1 MRALYLFICAVLLMS
16 NAQASDELTTYA
28 NLQKSH
34 VQENISAIQGAIQK
48 ANEILRDGQQREEK
62 ALHDALGQIVQHT
75 VGLRAIIYINKDGIL
90 AVDSFTYPA
99 RQISLADREYVKAVA
114 GASNSDLYIGQP
126 VQGRSSGVSFIPLSQ
141 SVAQENGAPLGV
153 VAGIVTPD
161 ALIRQDILC
170 THCFMGIFKTG
181 GTKLVSYPS
190 STRYGESFL
199 ADAAPHING
208 PAFKH
213 QFGNQNV
220 LSMYK
225 TVDGFDL
232 HIIMSHLVSD

>member
-1 MRALYLFICAVLLMS
+1 MRALFLFICAVFLTT
-16 NAQASDELTTYA
+16 NTQAADELTTYA
-28 NLQKSH
+28 NLQKDH
-34 VQENISAIQGAIQK
+34 VQDNIGAIEAAIQR
-48 ANEILRDGQQREEK
+48 ANEILRDGQTRDEK
-62 ALHDALGQIVQHT
+62 ALHDDLAQIVQNT
-75 VGLRAIIYINKDGIL
+75 AGLRAIIYINKDGFL
-90 AVDSFTYPA
+90 TVDSFTYPA
-99 RQISLADREYVKAVA
+99 RKINLTDREYVKAVA
-114 GASNSDLYIGQP
+114 DKTHSDLYIGQP

-141 SVAQENGAPLGV
+141 GVIQDNGDSLGI

-190 STRYGESFL
+190 STRYGPTFL
-199 ADAAPHING
+199 TDAAPHADG
-208 PAFKH
+208 AAFKH
-213 QFGNQNV
+213 QFGNQSV

-225 TVDGFDL
+225 TINGFDL

>member
-1 MRALYLFICAVLLMS
+1 MRALLLTLCALFLTTNVH
-16 NAQASDELTTYA
+16 ASEELTIYA

-34 VQENISAIQGAIQK
+34 VQDNINAIEGAIQR
-48 ANEILRDGQQREEK
+48 ARHILLEDATRSEQ
-62 ALHDALGQIVQHT
+62 ALHSELEQIVQHT
-75 VGLRAIIYINKDGIL
+75 AGLRAIIYVDKEGTLN
-90 AVDSFTYPA
+90 VDSFTYPA
-99 RQISLADREYVKAVA
+99 RRINLSDREYVKAVA
-114 GASNSDLYIGQP
+114 GKTTPDLYIGQP
-126 VQGRSSGVSFIPLSQ
+126 VQGRSSGVSFIPLSLSVMLDNGQ
-141 SVAQENGAPLGV
+141 SRGV

-170 THCFMGIFKTG
+170 THCFMGIFTTD

-190 STRYGESFL
+190 STRYGPRFL
-199 ADAAPHING
+199 ADAAPHANG

-225 TVDGFDL
+225 TVEGFDL
-232 HIIMSHLVSD
+232 HIILSHLISD